1 MSKVD
6 FEKVVA
12 LLQELETNKSE
23 SLGASWLSTGTTG
36 VDTLEL
42 ETALVAVEAA
52 KRMGMIERLQEAKK
66 AQDKRVR
73 KAAGSA
79 LHVLKS
85 TGHDV
90 VDEKNEGGW
99 SLGTEDVVVPPPIGF
114 IGLPQG
120 DGYFPFILIAHNR
133 DGACVSAGVAGSG
146 QGYQDADHAHTG
158 RSQARDIVAN
168 AAKDPN
174 LFEVPFHV
182 ALHFTERAFREGGN
196 RKPHGWSHML
206 QSVPEGTQ
214 NAARMMDPMSKQ
226 ETELD
231 RKELENVVPLVDG
244 AHKLPFKIEEQIA
257 NPAID
262 RCIAAVTSEL
272 ARDDGDKRQRIASE
286 VVEAANQS
294 LQGPARATWLLA
306 LDVASYVAEISEWED
321 ERKAARHT
329 ALALRAG
336 LVGADIP
343 FFRIWTERQ
352 LAAVTEMVLAV
363 RAGHEVPTQ

>member
-12 LLQELETNKSE
+12 LLEELETDKTDSP
-23 SLGASWLSTGTTG
+23 GASWLATGS
-36 VDTLEL
+36 VDVDGLDL
-42 ETALVAVEAA
+42 DVALVAVEAA
-52 KRMGMIERLQEAKK
+52 KRMGMVERLQEAKK
-66 AQDKRVR
+66 AKDKRVR

-85 TGHDV
+85 TGHEV
-90 VDEKNEGGW
+90 AAEKSEGGW
-99 SLGTEDVVVPPPIGF
+99 SLGAEEVVVPPPMGF

-120 DGYFPFILIAHNR
+120 DGYFPYIMIAHNR
-133 DGACVSAGVAGSG
+133 EGACVSAGVAGSG

-158 RSQARDIVAN
+158 RSQTRDIVAN
-168 AAKDPN
+168 AVKDPN

-196 RKPHGWSHML
+196 RQPHGWGHML

-214 NAARMMDPMSKQ
+214 NAARMIDPLSKQ

-262 RCIAAVTSEL
+262 KCIAAVTSEL
-272 ARDDGDKRQRIASE
+272 ARDDADKRQRIASE
-286 VVEAANQS
+286 VVDAANQS
-294 LQGPARATWLLA
+294 LAGPARATWLLA
-306 LDVASYVAEISEWED
+306 LDVAAYVAESAGWEA

-329 ALALRAG
+329 GLALRAG